1 MMGSTSEARGL
12 KDNGGRGTVR
22 ENTLLKCFEPSQ
34 GALEAEAVAGLGLLV
49 QATNL
54 MATSTTEVDANTP
67 DQIPLLLDYS
77 GSVSLG
83 RTLRPCLLP

>member
-1 MMGSTSEARGL
+1 MLRAL
-12 KDNGGRGTVR
+12 
-22 ENTLLKCFEPSQ
+22 Q

-77 GSVSLG
+77 G
-83 RTLRPCLLP
+83 